1 LNIKS
6 CFPATPHIAKKL
18 KGLAMKN
25 HGFSVPTC
33 VAAAFAMAV
42 LSSPSGLNAQQTWY
56 ANAGAE
62 TQDQSV
68 QADGFFP
75 NEMWILA
82 GDSIQWT
89 FAPKNEIHT
98 VTFLAPNQVRPMATP
113 PVGPPAGTPVVGLPT
128 ACGPYTTPQTYT
140 GANCVSSNPVS
151 GGSTFTVTFPNPGN
165 YKLVCLVHTNMNGT
179 VHVLARN
186 NANAATLHS
195 QRFYDEQAGDESS
208 DLLRDRDNQK
218 EESSDTPGHQ
228 VLAGIGEI
236 AATGGGTQYRAV
248 VRFLSPTI
256 RIHKGESVT
265 WTNLDPTEPHTVTF
279 GTEPNGFVPTT
290 QVDLGTPT
298 ADGTLTG
305 VINTTSD
312 FLNSGFLQAQAP
324 DRTAPGLG
332 TPPSGDTQLPPG
344 KTRITITFNNPGIYR
359 YHCAL
364 HDVDGMVGKVIVLP

>member
-1 LNIKS
+1 
-6 CFPATPHIAKKL
+6 
-18 KGLAMKN
+18 MKN
-25 HGFSVPTC
+25 MRFSGPVC
-33 VAAAFAMAV
+33 FFASLLAAALLVGTSAA
-42 LSSPSGLNAQQTWY
+42 SAQQTWY

-62 TQDQSV
+62 TQDQAV

-75 NEMWILA
+75 NELWVIA

-113 PVGPPAGTPVVGLPT
+113 PVGPPAGATPVSLPV
-128 ACGPYTTPQTYT
+128 ACGPYAT
-140 GANCVSSNPVS
+140 GHTFTGTNCVSSNPVS
-151 GGSTFTVTFPNPGN
+151 GGAKFTVTFPNPGN
-165 YKLVCLVHTNMNGT
+165 YKLVCLVHTQMNGT
-179 VHVLARN
+179 VHVLPKN
-186 NANAATLHS
+186 NDSYAMLHS
-195 QRFYDEQAGDESS
+195 QRFYDEQGDDEAN
-208 DLLRDRDNQK
+208 DLLRDRDNQR
-218 EESSDTPGHQ
+218 EEVSDLRGHQ
-228 VLAGIGEI
+228 VLAGTGEV

-248 VRFLSPTI
+248 VRFLNPVIKI
-256 RIHKGESVT
+256 RAGESVT
-265 WTNLDPTEPHTVTF
+265 FTNVDPTEPHTVTF
-279 GTEPNGFVPTT
+279 GTEPANFVPTT
-290 QVDLGTPT
+290 RVDLGTPE

-305 VINTTSD
+305 VINSTSD

-344 KTRITITFNNPGIYR
+344 TTRLTITFNHPGTYA